1 MLYPTTVVVVVVVA
15 INPCMRAGTTRRI
28 YILDMCAADCLSYIL
43 PGFLFCF
50 FFPLGTFPG
59 LERKID
65 RILVHS
71 SPSTNVKVGE
81 RGGGGG
87 ERERGGVTFV
97 AARHSPSL
105 SDMNSR
111 EAKKKKKKK
120 AVVVNAEST
129 GAYIFIFFPSFCSFL
144 ISSTLQSSLRVDF
157 EEWDGTLSLSLSL

>member
-1 MLYPTTVVVVVVVA
+1 MLHPTTVVVVVA

-43 PGFLFCF
+43 PGFFCFCF

-81 RGGGGG
+81 GRG
-87 ERERGGVTFV
+87 
-97 AARHSPSL
+97 
-105 SDMNSR
+105 
-111 EAKKKKKKK
+111 
-120 AVVVNAEST
+120 
-129 GAYIFIFFPSFCSFL
+129 
-144 ISSTLQSSLRVDF
+144 
-157 EEWDGTLSLSLSL
+157 